1 MSKLSISLKTVRC
14 IIHTIPVRTAK
25 SRFQT
30 QLIVERTAMYNIN
43 QTVDRTVLVTWQYA
57 PPSIIGDKLFQ
68 GEIFTFLMFRL
79 FLGLGLWCLTPLS
92 TLFQLYRGNQFYWWR
107 KREYPAK
114 TNNLSQVI
122 EKLYHIM
129 LYGVLLVMSGI
140 SLKIDFLILTLNK

>member
-1 MSKLSISLKTVRC
+1 MYMVQDSHVLGYRQRGQFWKAILYAIYLIIFIWHTSLISLKG
-14 IIHTIPVRTAK
+14 
-25 SRFQT
+25 
-30 QLIVERTAMYNIN
+30 
-43 QTVDRTVLVTWQYA
+43 LV
-57 PPSIIGDKLFQ
+57 
-68 GEIFTFLMFRL
+68 
-79 FLGLGLWCLTPLS
+79 LWCLTPLS
-92 TLFQLYRGNQFYWWR
+92 TKFQLYRGNQFYWWR